1 MMNIDSW
8 PLAVHILVL
17 ATSGLAV
24 AFIGTHLARLAQRLA
39 QRTGLGQAITGAIF
53 LGASTSLSGIVTS
66 VTASVQ
72 GHAELAAGNAVGGI
86 AAQTVFLAVADWAY
100 RKANLEHAAAS
111 DENMLQGALLICLL
125 SLSMLAAFLPPLSVI
140 GIHPIS
146 IVLIL
151 SYIFGQRLIHRAKGK
166 DMWHPRV
173 TEYTQREERPG
184 ISRSTRSESD
194 SRSGS
199 QSESQS
205 ESTSDRDSRQASNDG
220 TQKPMAVLWLKFAAA
235 AVSIGLLGYLL
246 ARSGVVI
253 AGRTGI
259 NETVIGG
266 IFTAVSTSFPEL
278 VTAVAAVRIGALTLA
293 VSDIIGGN
301 AFDILFLSVADI
313 VFREGSLY
321 HAMGTRPMFLI
332 MLTIL
337 LTSVLLMGLIRR
349 EKHGIVNIGFES
361 ALLFLLYG
369 GGFALIILVL

>member
-1 MMNIDSW
+1 MMNMGSW
-8 PLAVHILVL
+8 SLTVHISLL
-17 ATSGLAV
+17 AASGAAV

-39 QRTGLGQAITGAIF
+39 RRTGLGQAITGALF

-66 VTASVQ
+66 ITASVQ
-72 GHAELAAGNAVGGI
+72 GHAELAASNAIGGI
-86 AAQTVFLAVADWAY
+86 AAQTVFLAIADWVY

-125 SLSMLAAFLPPLSVI
+125 SLSMLAAFLPSMDVA
-140 GIHPIS
+140 GVHPVS
-146 IVLIL
+146 FLLIL
-151 SYIFGQRLIHRAKGK
+151 SYIFGQRLIYRAKWK
-166 DMWHPRV
+166 EMWHPKI
-173 TEYTQREERPG
+173 TEYTQREKKPASGRSGPE
-184 ISRSTRSESD
+184 SRSTHA
-194 SRSGS
+194 
-199 QSESQS
+199 
-205 ESTSDRDSRQASNDG
+205 SRQASSGDA
-220 TQKPMAVLWLKFAAA
+220 QEPMIVLWIKFTAA

-301 AFDILFLSVADI
+301 AFDILFLSVADV
-313 VFREGSLY
+313 VFRDGSLY